1 MASFYISTAISGGSA
16 ARSSIIVEVDWVAGV
31 GLGGQRLYI
40 VPDKRIVVAVNAGLY
55 DKPLQAAVGNIVL
68 NRYVLRALKD

>member
-1 MASFYISTAISGGSA
+1 MSLLKTGKDPCAQVQKEGVHVGNATA
-16 ARSSIIVEVDWVAGV
+16 VAG

-55 DKPLQAAVGNIVL
+55 NKPLQAAIGNIVL
-68 NRYVLRALKD
+68 NRYVLPALRN